1 MIIGNAPPTRWRTLV
16 AGTLAAGLAACDNNS
31 PSPAPADAAA
41 DALIDATDAPPTDT
55 PSADTTPPDDTQP
68 QTDAS
73 SDTPSDTPADTPTIT
88 MATRAVVD
96 CGTVCVRPLD
106 AVPNAAGTVVFF
118 TAFTPAGEAAVFRA
132 NVPSA
137 GSAPATPMMITSGGG
152 LEFPLGITISN
163 DDMTLYIAD
172 QSADRGTET
181 DVGAVFSVAASGG
194 TATSI
199 NVGTELVRPAA
210 ISMSV
215 DGNDLLISGQRR
227 TDTDLTRALYR
238 VPRAGGAATLLTTDL
253 VDPSGVS
260 QAPGGAIIVHDTRRG
275 GARSATAVVV
285 GASSVSDL
293 AGGLVAGYPAGLSYA
308 MDSRSAL
315 FSGADPSVG
324 DGLLTFAGPD
334 GRPTAPASL
343 SSGMSTPL
351 GLHRARS
358 GDTWAVA
365 DETANG
371 AGQVFL
377 ITSR

>member
-1 MIIGNAPPTRWRTLV
+1 MIIGYAPPTRWLTLV
-16 AGTLAAGLAACDNNS
+16 AGTLAAGLMACDS
-31 PSPAPADAAA
+31 TPSPTPTDA
-41 DALIDATDAPPTDT
+41 ATDARADASDAPPADTTPTDT
-55 PSADTTPPDDTQP
+55 PPSDDVQPPADAPPD
-68 QTDAS
+68 A
-73 SDTPSDTPADTPTIT
+73 PSTT
-88 MATRAVVD
+88 MSARAVVD

-106 AVPNAAGTVVFF
+106 AVPNAAGTTVFF
-118 TAFTPAGEAAVFRA
+118 TAFTPTGEAAVFRA
-132 NVPSA
+132 AVPA
-137 GSAPATPMMITSGGG
+137 MGGAPATPTMVASGGG
-152 LEFPLGITISN
+152 LEFPLGITVSS
-163 DDMTLYIAD
+163 DDATLYIAD

-181 DVGAVFSVAASGG
+181 DVGAVFSVAAAGG
-194 TATSI
+194 TPTMI
-199 NVGTELVRPAA
+199 NVGTELLRPAA
-210 ISMSV
+210 ITLSA

-227 TDTDLTRALYR
+227 TETDLTRALYR
-238 VPRAGGAATLLTTDL
+238 VPRAGGTATLLTTDL

-293 AGGLVAGYPAGLSYA
+293 AGGLVANYPAGLSFA

-324 DGLLTFAGPD
+324 EGLLTFAGPD

-343 SSGMSTPL
+343 SAGMSTPL

-377 ITSR
+377 VTSR